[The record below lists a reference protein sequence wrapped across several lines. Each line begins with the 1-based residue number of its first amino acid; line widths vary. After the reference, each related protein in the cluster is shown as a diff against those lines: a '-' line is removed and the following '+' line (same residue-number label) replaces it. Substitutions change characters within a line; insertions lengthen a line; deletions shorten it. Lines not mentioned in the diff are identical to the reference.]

1 MKILK
6 TKAEEDRESG
16 DGGGEG
22 GCSFSWVAR
31 EGYWGGGMDP
41 EGSKQGGGRSQRKQ
55 ALPHCNLAQIPISS

>member
-31 EGYWGGGMDP
+31 EGY
-41 EGSKQGGGRSQRKQ
+41 
-55 ALPHCNLAQIPISS
+55 